1 MSTGLAGSRP
11 GRLGERA
18 YSSRLLYSRSVV
30 GMVLRLALGAI
41 YTAMGI
47 GQLASLGE
55 MPAILGAYGLA
66 HGAAATLLTVSLI
79 VGELVCGVW
88 FLARP
93 RSTAIAPVW
102 VYTAVSLVWSGL
114 AVQAFVRGL
123 TVVNCGCFGSYLA
136 QRLGWFVL
144 VQDALALLYAA
155 LLLRGARRSRA
166 RPARHESTGDQTYD
180 HGEAKA
186 RRR

>member
-1 MSTGLAGSRP
+1 
-11 GRLGERA
+11 
-18 YSSRLLYSRSVV
+18 
-30 GMVLRLALGAI
+30 MVLRLVLGAI

-55 MPAILGAYGLA
+55 MPAILGAYGVVQ
-66 HGAAATLLTVSLI
+66 GAAATVLAVLLI
-79 VGELVCGVW
+79 VSELVCGVW

-102 VYTAVSLVWSGL
+102 VYTGVSLVWGAL

-123 TVVNCGCFGSYLA
+123 TVVNCGCFGNYLT

-144 VQDALALLYAA
+144 VQDALALLYAG
-155 LLLRGARRSRA
+155 LLLRAAHTLLHRE
-166 RPARHESTGDQTYD
+166 PADGVEVGRDV
-180 HGEAKA
+180 
-186 RRR
+186 RIP